1 MTDSCVSPSQQ
12 LFSYIRQEQVTFNDV
27 MVVICFALEKHTKLN
42 IVVVSHWSNNPQVEM
57 SIQFGHWS
65 KDTGNEDKQNYKKP
79 ITHKVKKMNNTTH
92 TPRCPRRVRRSYYT
106 IWLSELGFYICHWL
120 RFEILTLSEFGV
132 NEIDNPV
139 LGWTLWIKIWS

>member
-1 MTDSCVSPSQQ
+1 MYRQVSSSQQ
-12 LFSYIRQEQVTFNDV
+12 SVSYIRQEQVTFNDV

-79 ITHKVKKMNNTTH
+79 ITHKVKKMNNTD
-92 TPRCPRRVRRSYYT
+92 PYT
-106 IWLSELGFYICHWL
+106 LMPAKSTQILLHYLTFGIRFLYLSLIEVWDPYP
-120 RFEILTLSEFGV
+120 FGV
-132 NEIDNPV
+132 PSEWNWQPCSWLNIMN
-139 LGWTLWIKIWS
+139 